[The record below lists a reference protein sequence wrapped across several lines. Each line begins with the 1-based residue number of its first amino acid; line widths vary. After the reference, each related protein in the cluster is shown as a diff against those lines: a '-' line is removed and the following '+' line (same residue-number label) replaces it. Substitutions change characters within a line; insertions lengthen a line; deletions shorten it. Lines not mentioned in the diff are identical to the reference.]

1 MTAVCLE
8 LLWNKNAVTG
18 LRMPGKMYLTPRM
31 PESLMEIAQDF
42 LMLALAQVYARNQRL
57 MRSAAAWGSLEAR
70 LSDESGEDGR
80 GPC

>member
-1 MTAVCLE
+1 
-8 LLWNKNAVTG
+8 
-18 LRMPGKMYLTPRM
+18 
-31 PESLMEIAQDF
+31 MEIAQGF

-70 LSDESGEDGR
+70 LSDESDEDGR